1 MRFACLALTLTLS
14 SGAFPQDGE
23 GPPAPPPRM
32 PADETPTHYACT
44 LERLFRGDRC
54 TFEFAP
60 VPGAPSEALA
70 RENSDAA
77 AAAARFC
84 REAATPRDEHR
95 ADPTLRKMCEDEVAR
110 VALDGCTLE
119 GRIPLRD
126 AHGRVATA
134 AGAAAPPS
142 PVRTRPQDWRRAG
155 PEDLGD
161 LEMKIRLASFAVA
174 LAAACASPQRTADP
188 LPNGPD
194 AAATELAASG
204 AAHQTTKQSTFN
216 ARVWVGW
223 QDTAMDC
230 EASARAMR
238 QSGPQHAWEALR
250 ACIEIG
256 RFN

>member
-14 SGAFPQDGE
+14 SGAFPQDAE

-134 AGAAAPPS
+134 AGECADSLGQVLA
-142 PVRTRPQDWRRAG
+142 RTRTMAGFSLGCCRCLADARCEVSAPQCNREMVELS
-155 PEDLGD
+155 PGD
-161 LEMKIRLASFAVA
+161 A
-174 LAAACASPQRTADP
+174 LQSCLDKSCKSSCSAPHREDP
-188 LPNGPD
+188 LPAPPP
-194 AAATELAASG
+194 LPRPSG
-204 AAHQTTKQSTFN
+204 R
-216 ARVWVGW
+216 ARKTG
-223 QDTAMDC
+223 A
-230 EASARAMR
+230 E
-238 QSGPQHAWEALR
+238 PALK
-250 ACIEIG
+250 I
-256 RFN
+256 